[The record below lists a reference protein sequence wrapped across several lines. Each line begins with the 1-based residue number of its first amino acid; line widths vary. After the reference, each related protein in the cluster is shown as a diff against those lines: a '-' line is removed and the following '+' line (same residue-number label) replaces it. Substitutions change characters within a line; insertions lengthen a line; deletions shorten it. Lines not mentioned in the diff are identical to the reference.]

1 MAYRSVYCIL
11 MFYNYLGVKVYNR
24 FVITTSVD
32 QKIIFS
38 SWSYDLSSKTIQVS
52 PFASYF
58 TTVADIH
65 GLIAHKY
72 E

>member
-1 MAYRSVYCIL
+1 MYFCLKYL
-11 MFYNYLGVKVYNR
+11 LGVKTFNR
-24 FVITTSVD
+24 FVISASID

-38 SWSYDLSSKTIQVS
+38 AWNCNLKSKTIEIS
-52 PFASYF
+52 PLMSYF

-65 GLIAHKY
+65 GLIAQQV

>member
-1 MAYRSVYCIL
+1 LFKNIVGI
-11 MFYNYLGVKVYNR
+11 KVFNQ
-24 FVITTSVD
+24 FVITASVD

-38 SWSYDLSSKTIQVS
+38 SWGCDLSSKTVQVL

-65 GLIAHKY
+65 GLIAHKVG
-72 E
+72 